1 MRFSTAIRQVF
12 GHFHNLNL
20 LALIHDLRNHQT
32 ARENWTTNDALLCPV
47 AHGLANGQQV
57 KEVNLLGEFANLQRA
72 CTMSANW
79 LGADPGDVLRFV
91 RSWDDYTITTEVL
104 LDHLQQ
110 IWDERL
116 ADAEAFQEV
125 LNVRDPDG
133 VFDVLD
139 SPIARSETLV
149 PSFAAGKF
157 SAGGSASPWVRS
169 AHPSESPVDE
179 SGAIHTVPRGI

>member
-1 MRFSTAIRQVF
+1 MRITTGIWQVF

-20 LALIHDLRNHQT
+20 LALIHDLRNQQT
-32 ARENWTTNDALLCPV
+32 ARANWTTNDKILCPV

-104 LDHLQQ
+104 LDHLEQ
-110 IWDERL
+110 IWHERL
-116 ADAEAFQEV
+116 ADAEAAQAV
-125 LNVRDPDG
+125 MNGTDPYCSLPTSC
-133 VFDVLD
+133 FTSQMRI
-139 SPIARSETLV
+139 SP
-149 PSFAAGKF
+149 G
-157 SAGGSASPWVRS
+157 W
-169 AHPSESPVDE
+169 
-179 SGAIHTVPRGI
+179 PRV

>member
-1 MRFSTAIRQVF
+1 MRIATAIRQVF

-79 LGADPGDVLRFV
+79 LDADPGDVLRFV

-104 LDHLQQ
+104 EDHLQQ
-110 IWDERL
+110 IWHERL
-116 ADAEAFQEV
+116 ADAEAVQEV
-125 LNVRDPDG
+125 LNGP
-133 VFDVLD
+133 VLD
-139 SPIARSETLV
+139 FPNAFSKSLA
-149 PSFAAGKF
+149 PSFAAGR
-157 SAGGSASPWVRS
+157 SSTSCSASPWQV
-169 AHPSESPVDE
+169 
-179 SGAIHTVPRGI
+179 